1 MRFISSMVE
10 EINNGG
16 KKMYSK
22 IKITGIINI
31 ETGMHIGASDG
42 FSVIGAVDSPVAKDA
57 LSRIPYIPG
66 SSLKGK
72 IRSLVAKAYS
82 NGDIVSEFNNQDDKI
97 TRLFGADAD
106 KNGNHP
112 KPSRLIFSDVIMEN
126 IEELKKNG
134 VEDGTEIKEENTI
147 HLITA
152 VAKPRQIERVVRGA
166 KFPLTIIYNAE
177 KENEKEL
184 LEDIETVALG
194 LKLLSYDYIGGHGSR
209 GYGRV
214 TIDNINAECVVGDI
228 NKEILDKCNELLK
241 RN

>member
-1 MRFISSMVE
+1 
-10 EINNGG
+10 
-16 KKMYSK
+16 MYSK
-22 IKITGIINI
+22 IKITGTINI

-57 LSRIPYIPG
+57 VSRIPYIPG

-82 NGDIVSEFNNQDDKI
+82 DSGIAPKFNDQDNKV
-97 TRLFGADAD
+97 TRLFGAGAG
-106 KNGNHP
+106 NNNHP
-112 KPSRLIFSDVIMEN
+112 KPSRLIFSDMIMEN

-134 VEDGTEIKEENTI
+134 VEDGTEVKEENTI
-147 HLITA
+147 NPITA
-152 VAKPRQIERVVRGA
+152 EANPRQIERVVRGA

-177 KENEKEL
+177 KEHEEEM
-184 LEDIETVALG
+184 LEDIETLALG

-214 TIDNINAECVVGDI
+214 TIDNINADCVVGDI

-241 RN
+241 RK

>member
-1 MRFISSMVE
+1 
-10 EINNGG
+10 
-16 KKMYSK
+16 MYSK
-22 IKITGIINI
+22 IKITGTINV

-57 LSRIPYIPG
+57 VSRIPYIPG

-82 NGDIVSEFNNQDDKI
+82 DSGIAPKFNDQDDKV
-97 TRLFGADAD
+97 TRLFGVGAD
-106 KNGNHP
+106 NNNHP
-112 KPSRLIFSDVIMEN
+112 KPSRLIFSDMIMEN

-134 VEDGTEIKEENTI
+134 VEDGTEVKEENTI
-147 HLITA
+147 NPITA
-152 VAKPRQIERVVRGA
+152 ESNPRQIERVVRGA

-177 KENEKEL
+177 KGNEKEL
-184 LEDIETVALG
+184 LEDMETVALG

-214 TIDNINAECVVGDI
+214 TIDNISADCVVGDI

-241 RN
+241 RK

>member
-1 MRFISSMVE
+1 
-10 EINNGG
+10 
-16 KKMYSK
+16 MYSK

-42 FSVIGAVDSPVAKDA
+42 FSVIGAVDPPVAKDA
-57 LSRIPYIPG
+57 VSRIPYIPG

-82 NGDIVSEFNNQDDKI
+82 DSGIAPKFNDQDDKV
-97 TRLFGADAD
+97 TRLFGAGAG
-106 KNGNHP
+106 NNNHP
-112 KPSRLIFSDVIMEN
+112 KPSRLIFSDMIMEN

-134 VEDGTEIKEENTI
+134 VEDGTEVKEENTI
-147 HLITA
+147 NPITA
-152 VAKPRQIERVVRGA
+152 EANPRQIERVVRGA

-177 KENEKEL
+177 KEHEEEM
-184 LEDIETVALG
+184 LEDIETLALG

-214 TIDNINAECVVGDI
+214 TIDNINADCVVGDI

-241 RN
+241 RK

>member
-1 MRFISSMVE
+1 
-10 EINNGG
+10 
-16 KKMYSK
+16 MYSK
-22 IKITGIINI
+22 IKITGTINV

-72 IRSLVAKAYS
+72 IRNLVAKVYS
-82 NGDIVSEFNNQDDKI
+82 DGGIAPKFNDQDDKV
-97 TRLFGADAD
+97 TRLFGAGAG
-106 KNGNHP
+106 NNNHP
-112 KPSRLIFSDVIMEN
+112 KPSRLIFSDMIMDN

-134 VEDGTEIKEENTI
+134 VEDGTEVKEENTI
-147 HLITA
+147 NPITA
-152 VAKPRQIERVVRGA
+152 EANPRQIERVVRGA

-214 TIDNINAECVVGDI
+214 KIDDVNAECVVGDI

-241 RN
+241 RK

>member
-1 MRFISSMVE
+1 
-10 EINNGG
+10 
-16 KKMYSK
+16 MYSK
-22 IKITGIINI
+22 IKITGTINV

-57 LSRIPYIPG
+57 VSRTPYIPG

-82 NGDIVSEFNNQDDKI
+82 DSGIAPKFNDQDDKV
-97 TRLFGADAD
+97 TRLFGAGA
-106 KNGNHP
+106 GNNNYP
-112 KPSRLIFSDVIMEN
+112 KPSRLIFSDMIMEN
-126 IEELKKNG
+126 IAELKKNG

-147 HLITA
+147 NPITA
-152 VAKPRQIERVVRGA
+152 EANPRQIERVVRGA

-177 KENEKEL
+177 KENEEEM

-214 TIDNINAECVVGDI
+214 TIDNINADCVVGDI

-241 RN
+241 RK

>member
-1 MRFISSMVE
+1 
-10 EINNGG
+10 
-16 KKMYSK
+16 MYSK

-57 LSRIPYIPG
+57 VSRIPYIPG

-82 NGDIVSEFNNQDDKI
+82 DSGIAPKFNDQDDKV
-97 TRLFGADAD
+97 TRLFGAGAG
-106 KNGNHP
+106 NNNHP
-112 KPSRLIFSDVIMEN
+112 KPSRLIFSDMIMEN

-134 VEDGTEIKEENTI
+134 VEDGTEVKEENTI
-147 HLITA
+147 NPITA
-152 VAKPRQIERVVRGA
+152 EANPRQIERVVRGA

-177 KENEKEL
+177 KEHEEEM
-184 LEDIETVALG
+184 LEDIETLALG

-214 TIDNINAECVVGDI
+214 TIDNINADCVVGDI

-241 RN
+241 RK

>member
-1 MRFISSMVE
+1 
-10 EINNGG
+10 
-16 KKMYSK
+16 MYSK
-22 IKITGIINI
+22 IKITGTINV

-57 LSRIPYIPG
+57 VSRIPYIPG

-82 NGDIVSEFNNQDDKI
+82 DSGIAPKFNDQDDKV
-97 TRLFGADAD
+97 TRLFGVGAD
-106 KNGNHP
+106 NNNHP
-112 KPSRLIFSDVIMEN
+112 KPSRLIFSDMIMEN

-134 VEDGTEIKEENTI
+134 VEDGTEVKEENTI
-147 HLITA
+147 NPITA
-152 VAKPRQIERVVRGA
+152 EANPRQIERVVRGA

-177 KENEKEL
+177 KENEKEI
-184 LEDIETVALG
+184 LEDMETVALG

-214 TIDNINAECVVGDI
+214 TIDNINVDCVVGDI
-228 NKEILDKCNELLK
+228 NKDILDKCNELLK
-241 RN
+241 RK

>member
-1 MRFISSMVE
+1 
-10 EINNGG
+10 
-16 KKMYSK
+16 MYSK
-22 IKITGIINI
+22 IKITGTINV

-57 LSRIPYIPG
+57 VSRIPYIPG

-82 NGDIVSEFNNQDDKI
+82 DSGIVPKFNDQDDKVTI
-97 TRLFGADAD
+97 LFGAGAG
-106 KNGNHP
+106 NNNHP
-112 KPSRLIFSDVIMEN
+112 KPSRLIFSDMIMEN

-134 VEDGTEIKEENTI
+134 VEDGTEVKEENTI
-147 HLITA
+147 NPITA
-152 VAKPRQIERVVRGA
+152 EANPRQIERVVRGA

-177 KENEKEL
+177 KEHEEEM
-184 LEDIETVALG
+184 LEDIETLALG

-214 TIDNINAECVVGDI
+214 TIDNINADCVVGDI
-228 NKEILDKCNELLK
+228 NKDILDKCNELLK
-241 RN
+241 RK

>member
-1 MRFISSMVE
+1 
-10 EINNGG
+10 
-16 KKMYSK
+16 MYSK
-22 IKITGIINI
+22 IKITGTINV

-82 NGDIVSEFNNQDDKI
+82 DRGIAPKFNDQDDKV
-97 TRLFGADAD
+97 TRLFGAGAG
-106 KNGNHP
+106 NNNHP
-112 KPSRLIFSDVIMEN
+112 KPSRLIFSDMIMEN

-134 VEDGTEIKEENTI
+134 VEDGTEVKEENTI
-147 HLITA
+147 NPITA
-152 VAKPRQIERVVRGA
+152 EANPRQIERVVRGA
-166 KFPLTIIYNAE
+166 KFPMTIIYNAE
-177 KENEKEL
+177 KEHEEEM
-184 LEDIETVALG
+184 LEDIETLALG

-214 TIDNINAECVVGDI
+214 TIDNINADCVVGDI
-228 NKEILDKCNELLK
+228 NKDILDKCNELLK
-241 RN
+241 RK

>member
-1 MRFISSMVE
+1 
-10 EINNGG
+10 
-16 KKMYSK
+16 MYSK
-22 IKITGIINI
+22 IKITGTINV

-57 LSRIPYIPG
+57 VSRTPYIPG

-82 NGDIVSEFNNQDDKI
+82 DSGIVPKFNDQDDKV
-97 TRLFGADAD
+97 TRLFGAGAG
-106 KNGNHP
+106 NNNHP
-112 KPSRLIFSDVIMEN
+112 KPSRLIFSDMIMEN

-134 VEDGTEIKEENTI
+134 VEDGTEVKEENTI
-147 HLITA
+147 NPITA
-152 VAKPRQIERVVRGA
+152 EANPRQIERVVRGA

-184 LEDIETVALG
+184 LEDIETLALG

-214 TIDNINAECVVGDI
+214 TIDNINADCVVGDI
-228 NKEILDKCNELLK
+228 NKDILDKCNELLK
-241 RN
+241 RK

>member
-1 MRFISSMVE
+1 
-10 EINNGG
+10 
-16 KKMYSK
+16 MYSK
-22 IKITGIINI
+22 IKITGTINV

-57 LSRIPYIPG
+57 VSRIPYIPG
-66 SSLKGK
+66 SSIKGK

-82 NGDIVSEFNNQDDKI
+82 DSGIAPKFNDQDDKV
-97 TRLFGADAD
+97 TRLFGAGAG
-106 KNGNHP
+106 NNNHP
-112 KPSRLIFSDVIMEN
+112 KPSRLIFSDMIMEN

-134 VEDGTEIKEENTI
+134 VEDGTEVKEENTI
-147 HLITA
+147 NPITA
-152 VAKPRQIERVVRGA
+152 EANPRQIERIVRGA

-177 KENEKEL
+177 KEHEEEM
-184 LEDIETVALG
+184 LEDIETLSLG

-214 TIDNINAECVVGDI
+214 TIDNISADCVVGDI

-241 RN
+241 RK

>member
-1 MRFISSMVE
+1 
-10 EINNGG
+10 
-16 KKMYSK
+16 MYSK
-22 IKITGIINI
+22 IKITGTINV

-57 LSRIPYIPG
+57 VSRIPYIPG

-82 NGDIVSEFNNQDDKI
+82 DSGIAPKFNDQDDKV
-97 TRLFGADAD
+97 TRLFGVGAD
-106 KNGNHP
+106 NNNHP
-112 KPSRLIFSDVIMEN
+112 KPSRLIFSDMIMEN

-134 VEDGTEIKEENTI
+134 VEDGTEVKEENTI
-147 HLITA
+147 NPITA
-152 VAKPRQIERVVRGA
+152 EANPRQIERVVRGA

-177 KENEKEL
+177 KGNEKEL
-184 LEDIETVALG
+184 LEDMETVALG

-214 TIDNINAECVVGDI
+214 TIDNISADCVVGDI

-241 RN
+241 RK

>member
-1 MRFISSMVE
+1 
-10 EINNGG
+10 
-16 KKMYSK
+16 MYSK
-22 IKITGIINI
+22 IKITGTINV

-57 LSRIPYIPG
+57 VSRIPYIPG

-82 NGDIVSEFNNQDDKI
+82 DSGIAPKFNDQDDKV
-97 TRLFGADAD
+97 TRLFGAGAG
-106 KNGNHP
+106 NNNHP
-112 KPSRLIFSDVIMEN
+112 KPSRLIFSDMIMEN

-134 VEDGTEIKEENTI
+134 VEDGTEVKEENTI
-147 HLITA
+147 NPITA
-152 VAKPRQIERVVRGA
+152 EANPRQIERVVRGA

-177 KENEKEL
+177 KEHEEEM
-184 LEDIETVALG
+184 LEDIETLALG

-214 TIDNINAECVVGDI
+214 TIDNINADCVVGDI

-241 RN
+241 RK

>member
-1 MRFISSMVE
+1 
-10 EINNGG
+10 
-16 KKMYSK
+16 MYSK
-22 IKITGIINI
+22 IKITGTINV

-57 LSRIPYIPG
+57 VSRTPYIPG

-82 NGDIVSEFNNQDDKI
+82 DSGIAPKFNDQDDKV
-97 TRLFGADAD
+97 TRLFGAGAG
-106 KNGNHP
+106 NNNHP
-112 KPSRLIFSDVIMEN
+112 KPSRLIFSDMIMEN

-134 VEDGTEIKEENTI
+134 VEDGTEVKEENTI
-147 HLITA
+147 NPITA
-152 VAKPRQIERVVRGA
+152 EANPRQIERVVRGA

-177 KENEKEL
+177 KEHEEEM
-184 LEDIETVALG
+184 LEDIETLALG

-209 GYGRV
+209 GYGRI
-214 TIDNINAECVVGDI
+214 TIDNINADCVVGDI

-241 RN
+241 RK

>member
-1 MRFISSMVE
+1 
-10 EINNGG
+10 
-16 KKMYSK
+16 MYSK

-57 LSRIPYIPG
+57 VLRIPYIPG

-82 NGDIVSEFNNQDDKI
+82 DSGIAPKFNDQDDKV
-97 TRLFGADAD
+97 TRLFGAGAG
-106 KNGNHP
+106 NNNHP
-112 KPSRLIFSDVIMEN
+112 KPSRLIFSDMIMEN

-134 VEDGTEIKEENTI
+134 VEDGTEVKEENTI
-147 HLITA
+147 NPITA
-152 VAKPRQIERVVRGA
+152 EANPRQIERVVRGA

-177 KENEKEL
+177 KEHEEEM
-184 LEDIETVALG
+184 LEDIETLALG

-214 TIDNINAECVVGDI
+214 TIDNINADCVVGDI

-241 RN
+241 RK

>member
-1 MRFISSMVE
+1 
-10 EINNGG
+10 
-16 KKMYSK
+16 MYSK
-22 IKITGIINI
+22 IKVTGIINI

-57 LSRIPYIPG
+57 VSRIPYIPG

-82 NGDIVSEFNNQDDKI
+82 DSGIAPKFNDQDDKV
-97 TRLFGADAD
+97 TRLFGAGAG
-106 KNGNHP
+106 NNNHP
-112 KPSRLIFSDVIMEN
+112 KPSRLIFSDMIMEN

-134 VEDGTEIKEENTI
+134 VEDGTEVKEENTI
-147 HLITA
+147 NPITA
-152 VAKPRQIERVVRGA
+152 EANPRQIERVVRGA

-177 KENEKEL
+177 KENEEEM
-184 LEDIETVALG
+184 LEDIETLALG

-214 TIDNINAECVVGDI
+214 TIDNINADCVVGDI
-228 NKEILDKCNELLK
+228 NKDILDKCNELLK
-241 RN
+241 RK

>member
-1 MRFISSMVE
+1 
-10 EINNGG
+10 
-16 KKMYSK
+16 MYSK
-22 IKITGIINI
+22 IKITGTINV

-82 NGDIVSEFNNQDDKI
+82 DRGIAPKFNDQDDKV
-97 TRLFGADAD
+97 TRLFGAGAG
-106 KNGNHP
+106 NNNHP
-112 KPSRLIFSDVIMEN
+112 KPSRLIFSDMIMEN

-134 VEDGTEIKEENTI
+134 VEDGTEVKEENTI
-147 HLITA
+147 NPITA
-152 VAKPRQIERVVRGA
+152 EANPRQIERVVRGA

-177 KENEKEL
+177 KENEKEM

-214 TIDNINAECVVGDI
+214 TIDNINVDCVVGDI

-241 RN
+241 RK

>member
-1 MRFISSMVE
+1 
-10 EINNGG
+10 
-16 KKMYSK
+16 MYSK
-22 IKITGIINI
+22 IKITGTINV

-57 LSRIPYIPG
+57 VSRIPYIPG

-82 NGDIVSEFNNQDDKI
+82 DSGIAPKFNDQDDKV
-97 TRLFGADAD
+97 TRLFGAGAG
-106 KNGNHP
+106 NNNHP
-112 KPSRLIFSDVIMEN
+112 KPSRLIFSDMIMEN

-134 VEDGTEIKEENTI
+134 VEDGTEVKEENTI
-147 HLITA
+147 NPITA
-152 VAKPRQIERVVRGA
+152 EANPSQIERVVRGA

-177 KENEKEL
+177 KEHEEEM

-214 TIDNINAECVVGDI
+214 TIDNVNAECVVGDI

>member
-1 MRFISSMVE
+1 
-10 EINNGG
+10 
-16 KKMYSK
+16 MYSK
-22 IKITGIINI
+22 IKITGTINV

-57 LSRIPYIPG
+57 VSRIPYIPG

-82 NGDIVSEFNNQDDKI
+82 DSGIAPKFNDQDDKV
-97 TRLFGADAD
+97 TRLFGAGAG
-106 KNGNHP
+106 NNNHP
-112 KPSRLIFSDVIMEN
+112 KPSRLIFSDMIMEN

-134 VEDGTEIKEENTI
+134 VEDGTEVKEENTI
-147 HLITA
+147 NPITA
-152 VAKPRQIERVVRGA
+152 EANPRQIERVVRGA

-177 KENEKEL
+177 KEHEEEM
-184 LEDIETVALG
+184 LEDIETLALG

-214 TIDNINAECVVGDI
+214 TIDNINADCVVGDI
-228 NKEILDKCNELLK
+228 NKDILDKCNELLK
-241 RN
+241 RK

>member
-1 MRFISSMVE
+1 
-10 EINNGG
+10 
-16 KKMYSK
+16 MYSK

-57 LSRIPYIPG
+57 VSRIPYIPG

-82 NGDIVSEFNNQDDKI
+82 DSGIAPKFNDQDDKV
-97 TRLFGADAD
+97 TRLFGAGAG
-106 KNGNHP
+106 NNNHP
-112 KPSRLIFSDVIMEN
+112 KPSRLIFSDMIMEN

-134 VEDGTEIKEENTI
+134 VEDGTEVKEENTI
-147 HLITA
+147 NPITA
-152 VAKPRQIERVVRGA
+152 EANPRQIERVVRGA
-166 KFPLTIIYNAE
+166 KFPMTIIYNAE
-177 KENEKEL
+177 KEHEEEM
-184 LEDIETVALG
+184 LEDIETLALG

-214 TIDNINAECVVGDI
+214 TIDNINADCVVGDI

-241 RN
+241 RK

>member
-1 MRFISSMVE
+1 
-10 EINNGG
+10 
-16 KKMYSK
+16 MYSK
-22 IKITGIINI
+22 IKITGTINV

-57 LSRIPYIPG
+57 VSRIPYIPG

-82 NGDIVSEFNNQDDKI
+82 DSGIAPKFNDQDDKV
-97 TRLFGADAD
+97 TRLFGAGAG
-106 KNGNHP
+106 NNNHP
-112 KPSRLIFSDVIMEN
+112 KPSRLIFSDMIMEN

-134 VEDGTEIKEENTI
+134 VEDGTEVKEENTI
-147 HLITA
+147 NPITA
-152 VAKPRQIERVVRGA
+152 EANPRQIERVVRGA

-177 KENEKEL
+177 KEHEEEM

-214 TIDNINAECVVGDI
+214 TIDNVNAECVVGDI

>member
-1 MRFISSMVE
+1 
-10 EINNGG
+10 
-16 KKMYSK
+16 MYSK

-57 LSRIPYIPG
+57 VSRTPYIPG

-82 NGDIVSEFNNQDDKI
+82 DSGIAPKFNDQDDKV
-97 TRLFGADAD
+97 TRLFGAGAG
-106 KNGNHP
+106 NNNHP
-112 KPSRLIFSDVIMEN
+112 KPSRLIFSDMIMEN

-134 VEDGTEIKEENTI
+134 VEDGTEVKEENTI
-147 HLITA
+147 NPITA
-152 VAKPRQIERVVRGA
+152 EANPRQIERVVRGA

-177 KENEKEL
+177 KEHEEEM
-184 LEDIETVALG
+184 LEDIETLALG

-214 TIDNINAECVVGDI
+214 TIDNINADCVVGDI
-228 NKEILDKCNELLK
+228 NKDILDKCNELLK
-241 RN
+241 RK

>member
-1 MRFISSMVE
+1 
-10 EINNGG
+10 
-16 KKMYSK
+16 MYSK
-22 IKITGIINI
+22 IKITGTINV

-57 LSRIPYIPG
+57 VSRIPYIPG

-82 NGDIVSEFNNQDDKI
+82 DSGIAPKFNDQDDKV
-97 TRLFGADAD
+97 TRLFGVGAD
-106 KNGNHP
+106 NNNHP
-112 KPSRLIFSDVIMEN
+112 KPSRLIFSDMIMEN

-134 VEDGTEIKEENTI
+134 VEDGTEVKEENTI
-147 HLITA
+147 NPITA
-152 VAKPRQIERVVRGA
+152 EANPRQIERVVRGA

-177 KENEKEL
+177 KGNEKEL
-184 LEDIETVALG
+184 LEDMETVALG

-214 TIDNINAECVVGDI
+214 TIDNISADCVVGDI
-228 NKEILDKCNELLK
+228 K
-241 RN
+241 RYLISVMSC

>member
-1 MRFISSMVE
+1 
-10 EINNGG
+10 
-16 KKMYSK
+16 MYRK
-22 IKITGIINI
+22 IKITGTINV

-82 NGDIVSEFNNQDDKI
+82 DSGIAPKFNDQDDKV
-97 TRLFGADAD
+97 TRLFGAGAG
-106 KNGNHP
+106 NNNHP
-112 KPSRLIFSDVIMEN
+112 KPSRLIFSDMIMEN

-134 VEDGTEIKEENTI
+134 VEDGTEVKEENTI
-147 HLITA
+147 NPITA
-152 VAKPRQIERVVRGA
+152 EANPRQIERVVRGA

-177 KENEKEL
+177 KENEKEI
-184 LEDIETVALG
+184 LEDMETVALG

-214 TIDNINAECVVGDI
+214 TIDNINADCVVGDI
-228 NKEILDKCNELLK
+228 NKDILDKCNELLK
-241 RN
+241 RK

>member
-1 MRFISSMVE
+1 
-10 EINNGG
+10 
-16 KKMYSK
+16 MYSK
-22 IKITGIINI
+22 IKITGTINV

-57 LSRIPYIPG
+57 VSRIPYIPG

-82 NGDIVSEFNNQDDKI
+82 DSGIAPKFNDQDDKV
-97 TRLFGADAD
+97 TRLFGAGAG
-106 KNGNHP
+106 NNNHP
-112 KPSRLIFSDVIMEN
+112 KPSRLIFSDMIMEN

-134 VEDGTEIKEENTI
+134 VEDGTEVKEENTI
-147 HLITA
+147 NPITA
-152 VAKPRQIERVVRGA
+152 EANPRQIERVVRGA

-177 KENEKEL
+177 KEHEEEM
-184 LEDIETVALG
+184 LEDIETLSLG

-214 TIDNINAECVVGDI
+214 TIDNISADCVVGDI

-241 RN
+241 RK

>member
-1 MRFISSMVE
+1 
-10 EINNGG
+10 
-16 KKMYSK
+16 MYSK
-22 IKITGIINI
+22 IKITGTINV

-82 NGDIVSEFNNQDDKI
+82 DSGIAPKFNDQDDKVI
-97 TRLFGADAD
+97 RLFGAGAG
-106 KNGNHP
+106 KNNNYP
-112 KPSRLIFSDVIMEN
+112 KPSRLIFSDMIMEN

-134 VEDGTEIKEENTI
+134 VEDGTEVKEENTI
-147 HLITA
+147 NPITA
-152 VAKPRQIERVVRGA
+152 EANPRQIERVVRGA

-177 KENEKEL
+177 KENEKEI
-184 LEDIETVALG
+184 LEDMETVALG

-214 TIDNINAECVVGDI
+214 TIDNINVDCVVGDI

-241 RN
+241 RK

>member
-1 MRFISSMVE
+1 
-10 EINNGG
+10 
-16 KKMYSK
+16 MYSK

-57 LSRIPYIPG
+57 VSRIPYIPG

-82 NGDIVSEFNNQDDKI
+82 DSGIAPKFNDQDDKV
-97 TRLFGADAD
+97 TRLFGAGAG
-106 KNGNHP
+106 NNNHP
-112 KPSRLIFSDVIMEN
+112 KPSRLIFSDMIMEN

-134 VEDGTEIKEENTI
+134 VEDGTEVKEENTI
-147 HLITA
+147 NPITA
-152 VAKPRQIERVVRGA
+152 EANPRQIERVVRGA

-177 KENEKEL
+177 KEHEEEM
-184 LEDIETVALG
+184 LEDIETLALG

-214 TIDNINAECVVGDI
+214 TIDNINADCVVGDI
-228 NKEILDKCNELLK
+228 NKDILDKCNELLK
-241 RN
+241 RK

>member
-1 MRFISSMVE
+1 
-10 EINNGG
+10 
-16 KKMYSK
+16 MYSK

-57 LSRIPYIPG
+57 VSRIPYIPG

-82 NGDIVSEFNNQDDKI
+82 DSGIAPKFNDQDDKV
-97 TRLFGADAD
+97 TRLFGAGAG
-106 KNGNHP
+106 NNNHP
-112 KPSRLIFSDVIMEN
+112 KPSRLIFSDMIMEN

-134 VEDGTEIKEENTI
+134 VEDGTEVKEENTI
-147 HLITA
+147 NPITA
-152 VAKPRQIERVVRGA
+152 EANPRQIERVVRGA

-177 KENEKEL
+177 KENEEEM
-184 LEDIETVALG
+184 LEDIETLALG

-214 TIDNINAECVVGDI
+214 TIDNINADCVVGDI

-241 RN
+241 RK

>member
-1 MRFISSMVE
+1 
-10 EINNGG
+10 
-16 KKMYSK
+16 MYSK

-57 LSRIPYIPG
+57 VSRIPYIPG

-82 NGDIVSEFNNQDDKI
+82 DSGIAPKFNDQDDKV
-97 TRLFGADAD
+97 TRLFGAGAG
-106 KNGNHP
+106 NNNHP
-112 KPSRLIFSDVIMEN
+112 KPSRLIFSDMIMEN

-134 VEDGTEIKEENTI
+134 VEDGTEVKEENTI
-147 HLITA
+147 NPITA
-152 VAKPRQIERVVRGA
+152 EANPRQIERVVRGA
-166 KFPLTIIYNAE
+166 KFPMTIIYNAE
-177 KENEKEL
+177 KEHEEEM
-184 LEDIETVALG
+184 LEDIETLALG

-214 TIDNINAECVVGDI
+214 TIDNINADCVVGDI
-228 NKEILDKCNELLK
+228 NKDILDKCNELLK
-241 RN
+241 RK

>member
-1 MRFISSMVE
+1 
-10 EINNGG
+10 
-16 KKMYSK
+16 MYSK
-22 IKITGIINI
+22 IEITGIINI

-57 LSRIPYIPG
+57 VSRIPYIPG

-82 NGDIVSEFNNQDDKI
+82 DSGIAPKFNDQDDKV
-97 TRLFGADAD
+97 TRLFGAGAG
-106 KNGNHP
+106 NNNHP
-112 KPSRLIFSDVIMEN
+112 KPSRLIFSDMIMEN

-134 VEDGTEIKEENTI
+134 VEDGTEVKEENTI
-147 HLITA
+147 NPITA
-152 VAKPRQIERVVRGA
+152 EANPRQIERVVRGA

-177 KENEKEL
+177 KEHEEEM
-184 LEDIETVALG
+184 LEDIETLALG

-214 TIDNINAECVVGDI
+214 TIDNINADCVVGDI

-241 RN
+241 RK